1 VFLSQEFVAKCL
13 SLPGESEIADL
24 MDVADPDAIH
34 TVRRF
39 VIKEIAASLREDLL
53 KTVCAFSNILHLF
66 ILGIDFNCFCLKT
79 ISSSNQFQLQCN
91 SSEKLECS

>member
-1 VFLSQEFVAKCL
+1 LQEFVAKCL

-39 VIKEIAASLREDLL
+39 IIKEIAANLREDLL
-53 KTVCAFSNILHLF
+53 HTVCLFVILS
-66 ILGIDFNCFCLKT
+66 LKT
-79 ISSSNQFQLQCN
+79 GFRVATL
-91 SSEKLECS
+91 K

>member
-1 VFLSQEFVAKCL
+1 VPHLVFLSQEFVAKCL

-39 VIKEIAASLREDLL
+39 VIKEIATSLREDLL
-53 KTVCAFSNILHLF
+53 KTVCAVLNCLFKYLHLF
-66 ILGIDFNCFCLKT
+66 IPGIDFNCFCLKT
-79 ISSSNQFQLQCN
+79 ISSSNP
-91 SSEKLECS
+91 SV